1 MKNKKITLAFV
12 AMIILVMAIAPIV
25 KASDS
30 NPLNIINE
38 EGTNNTATNNEELNT
53 NTSNEATNNTN
64 NTNNTNGTLT
74 VDNENNIENTN
85 VPENKLPQTGVAED
99 TTLFIFI
106 AICLVSAIY
115 AYTKIRNYKN
125 V

>member
-64 NTNNTNGTLT
+64 NTNGTLT